1 MKLKFLSTV
10 LLGLAFSLGALAQD
24 QQDNGGIK
32 QDTKDAA
39 HSTGQAAKK
48 TGSKIKHGTK
58 KAVHKGA
65 HATSKGAGKVE
76 DKTAPA
82 PRHEPTPPPQN

>member
-1 MKLKFLSTV
+1 MKTKFIFAA
-10 LLGLAFSLGALAQD
+10 LLGAALSFSAFAQNQD
-24 QQDNGGIK
+24 QDNGGIK

-48 TGSKIKHGTK
+48 TGRKIKHGTK
-58 KAVHKGA
+58 KAVNKGA

-76 DKTAPA
+76 DKTAPK
-82 PRHEPTPPPQN
+82 PSPTPQM